1 MGVKVGIHTGVLESD
16 DASSLSKLSM
26 RLEELG
32 FEGVFLADS
41 ISSQR
46 LDPLTVLSIFAASTS
61 GISIG
66 TCVYILPLRHPLVTA
81 KTVSSLQQVSG
92 GRLVL
97 GVGVGWRDNEFGAL
111 GVPFEKRGRVTDE
124 CLNVMRQAWSK
135 DSVNFKGEF
144 FRFEG
149 FELNSR
155 LSESMAPKVWVGGN
169 SRAAIQRAVRY
180 GNGWVPTDLTLD
192 EYKER
197 LPILK
202 KALRQDGRNATFT
215 LASHLA
221 LLLDENRHKAQAK
234 VEHIAQ
240 MFGETPEQFSAGAIV
255 GDPSSVTERLTSYT
269 ELGVNYHVLSTHLL
283 GDRKKELE
291 MLALFS
297 KEVAPS
303 L

>member
-1 MGVKVGIHTGVLESD
+1 MGVKVGIHTGVLEND
-16 DASSLSKLSM
+16 DANSLTKLSM
-26 RLEELG
+26 QIEELG
-32 FEGVFLADS
+32 FKGVFLADS

-46 LDPLTVLSIFAASTS
+46 LDPLTALSVFAASTS
-61 GISIG
+61 NISIG

-81 KTVSSLQQVSG
+81 KTVTSLQQVSG
-92 GRLVL
+92 GRVVL
-97 GVGVGWRDNEFGAL
+97 GVGVGWRDDEFGAL
-111 GVPFEKRGRVTDE
+111 GVPFKRRGRVTDE
-124 CLNVMRQAWSK
+124 CLSVMHQAWK
-135 DSVNFKGEF
+135 NDSVDFKGEF
-144 FRFEG
+144 FHFEK

-155 LSESMAPKVWVGGN
+155 LSESMAPKVWIGGN

-180 GNGWVPTDLTLD
+180 GNGWIPTDLTLD
-192 EYKER
+192 EYRER

-202 KALRQDGRNATFT
+202 KALRQDGRNEAFT

-234 VEHIAQ
+234 AAHIAQ

-255 GDPSSVTERLTSYT
+255 GDPSSVTERLISYT
-269 ELGVNYHVLSTHLL
+269 DLGVNYHVLSTHLL
-283 GDRKKELE
+283 GDRKKEFE
-291 MLALFS
+291 MLSLFS